1 MKAPQRNMRSK
12 LLDLLL
18 RHGHSHV
25 KLSRQ
30 RFAEVKDVE
39 KYDFKVVRIL
49 PASCKEPPS
58 GPFLMVRSYSLD
70 NKDTVGTSRAIN
82 QLNQSTV

>member
-1 MKAPQRNMRSK
+1 MRSK

-25 KLSRQ
+25 KLIRQ
-30 RFAEVKDVE
+30 RFAEVE
-39 KYDFKVVRIL
+39 KYDFEVVRIL